1 MTIAVPVPALPLS
14 HPGRPKV
21 YLAGPAVFRPDAR
34 EHLARLAAL
43 CERHGLQP
51 LLPTDDC
58 GGAADA
64 PLAHRI
70 YAANTRMLR
79 EADGVLADLQEWRG
93 HEPDSGTAFEVGFA
107 AALDLPIVGYG
118 CATECYADRVSRT
131 RPCERDAVGMLR
143 ECDGG
148 MAVEDFGMPLNLM
161 LGCSARLVPT
171 AEDAIALL
179 AAFFAERRA
188 ARAPHPVGSFDRWL
202 RERVLDDAAAASDM
216 ASGVRHEAVA
226 KTPTVS
232 DPVPQAPA

>member
-1 MTIAVPVPALPLS
+1 MTIAAPCPPAT
-14 HPGRPKV
+14 RPKV

-34 EHLARLAAL
+34 EHLSRLAAV

-58 GGAADA
+58 GGAADE
-64 PLAHRI
+64 PLARRI
-70 YAANTRMLR
+70 HAANTRMLR

-118 CATECYADRVSRT
+118 TSADCYADRVART
-131 RPCERDAVGMLR
+131 RRCERDAAGMLR

-148 MAVEDFGMPLNLM
+148 MAVEDFGLPLNLM
-161 LGCSARLVPT
+161 LGCSVRLVPT

-179 AAFFAERRA
+179 ASFFAAHPPAPA
-188 ARAPHPVGSFDRWL
+188 APRTGSFDRWL
-202 RERVLDDAAAASDM
+202 RTALLDTAA
-216 ASGVRHEAVA
+216 R
-226 KTPTVS
+226 
-232 DPVPQAPA
+232 APA

>member
-1 MTIAVPVPALPLS
+1 MTIAVPASPDMPAVPAAASL
-14 HPGRPKV
+14 RPKV
-21 YLAGPAVFRPDAR
+21 YLAGPSVFRPDAR
-34 EHLARLAAL
+34 EHLARLAAV
-43 CERHGLQP
+43 CEAHGLHA

-64 PLAHRI
+64 PLARRI

-118 CATECYADRVSRT
+118 ASAEAYAERVSRT
-131 RPCERDAVGMLR
+131 RRCERDAVGMLR
-143 ECDGG
+143 EVDGG

-161 LGCSARLVPT
+161 LGCAARLVPA

-179 AAFFAERRA
+179 AAFFAEHRPTPASPPEGR
-188 ARAPHPVGSFDRWL
+188 FDRWL
-202 RERVLDDAAAASDM
+202 RARLQD
-216 ASGVRHEAVA
+216 EA
-226 KTPTVS
+226 TPVG
-232 DPVPQAPA
+232 AIA

>member
-1 MTIAVPVPALPLS
+1 MTTAVPAPAIPLP
-14 HPGRPKV
+14 HPERPKV

-34 EHLARLAAL
+34 EHMARLAAL
-43 CERHGLQP
+43 CEHHGLQA

-64 PLAHRI
+64 PLARRI

-118 CATECYADRVSRT
+118 ASAETYAERVSRT
-131 RPCERDAVGMLR
+131 RPCESDAVGMLR
-143 ECDGG
+143 EREGG

-171 AEDAIALL
+171 AGDAIALL
-179 AAFFAERRA
+179 AAFFAERRPTP
-188 ARAPHPVGSFDRWL
+188 APHPARSFDRWL
-202 RERVLDDAAAASDM
+202 RERVLDEEPPPTR
-216 ASGVRHEAVA
+216 VRL
-226 KTPTVS
+226 
-232 DPVPQAPA
+232 DPVRPGSDVGLIG